1 MSFSKMAN
9 SNLSYISLFIVIFP
23 SLGKI
28 ISKIKPGLLLGD
40 MNYFIDFCKELVEE
54 RKKEKNT
61 HVRSLIIF
69 YFVVMSCINN
79 KKK

>member
-9 SNLSYISLFIVIFP
+9 SNLSYISLFIVLFP
-23 SLGKI
+23 FLGNL

-40 MNYFIDFCKELVEE
+40 MNYFTDFCKELVEE

-61 HVRSLIIF
+61 SVSHFTIF
-69 YFVVMSCINN
+69 LNIL
-79 KKK
+79 